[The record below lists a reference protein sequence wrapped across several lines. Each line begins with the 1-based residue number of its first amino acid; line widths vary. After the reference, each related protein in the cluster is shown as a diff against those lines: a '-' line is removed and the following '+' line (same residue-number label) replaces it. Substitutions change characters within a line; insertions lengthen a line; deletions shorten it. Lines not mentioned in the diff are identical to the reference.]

1 MSEYIEFEQH
11 IRNRLREDGYEWVVE
26 QVDLQIQEYFS
37 EDTSERDM
45 FDTRRRNIPLYRL
58 KVLAD
63 VLERVFI
70 DTILIAR
77 ECFDNLNQNYPQEQV
92 DFVRSDIH
100 ISMIKFT
107 SDDEDILLQEDG
119 SSRSIYIDFSRNTD
133 KDIQILINQIR
144 GMI

>member
-1 MSEYIEFEQH
+1 
-11 IRNRLREDGYEWVVE
+11 
-26 QVDLQIQEYFS
+26 
-37 EDTSERDM
+37 M

-133 KDIQILINQIR
+133 KDIQILMNQIR